1 MRRSK
6 EIFTFLLFL
15 LIAFVIWWVNAAYQL
30 SDGVSGEPS
39 AVGEQS
45 QSEPLVTEKRLSLP
59 VEAVG
64 VPAGQTLHLFPSTA
78 DVYVR
83 VRVEDYEE
91 LTMEDFRVWCSY
103 PMTQTDVLILH
114 VDVSDSKAMSVR
126 IDPEEA
132 EYLIEEN

>member
-6 EIFTFLLFL
+6 EIFTVLLFL
-15 LIAFVIWWVNAAYQL
+15 FIAFAIWWVNATYQQT
-30 SDGVSGEPS
+30 D
-39 AVGEQS
+39 S
-45 QSEPLVTEKRLSLP
+45 QSSEPFVTAEQTPAEPLVTEKRLSLP
-59 VEAVG
+59 IEAVG
-64 VPAGQTLHLFPSTA
+64 VPANQTIRLFPSTA
-78 DVYVR
+78 DIYVR